1 MIGKL
6 RKGSSFEGLARYL
19 MRDGR
24 ALVLALDNLA
34 SDTPEAAAQE
44 MSVAAAISRRTT
56 KPVLHLSISYAE
68 GEAVTPEMMRADARH
83 VLKSLGLEAH
93 QAVIVEHTDTD
104 HRHLH
109 IMANRVGPD
118 GRAMSDSLSYA
129 RVERALR
136 EIEARRGWTPVE
148 GRHAPAPATGHRM
161 TGLRTSRDPRQH
173 PVPDRVR
180 KALMTA
186 ESWADLHR
194 SIQSA
199 GWRLDI
205 VQRGKGSGALLI
217 GPNGERVAAGRVD
230 RAATLT
236 GLRRRLGR
244 DPEARKRALA
254 KITMR
259 RSRAASC
266 AFRTAAGAAV
276 AGALTPFLAPG
287 FQPTLPPSRS
297 RRRSP
302 APRR

>member
-34 SDTPEAAAQE
+34 SDTPEAVAQE
-44 MSVAAAISRRTT
+44 MSVAAAVSRRTT
-56 KPVLHLSISYAE
+56 KPVLHLSISYAA

-93 QAVIVEHTDTD
+93 QAVIVEHSDTD

-118 GRAMSDSLSYA
+118 GRAKSDSQSYA
-129 RVERALR
+129 LVEWALR
-136 EIEARRGWTPVE
+136 GIEAQRGWTPIE
-148 GRHAPAPATGHRM
+148 GRHAPAPATGRRM
-161 TGLRTSRDPRQH
+161 SGHRTSRDPRQH

-186 ESWADLHR
+186 ESWTDLHR

-199 GWRLDI
+199 GWRLEI

-217 GPNGERVAAGRVD
+217 GPNGERVAAGRID
-230 RAATLT
+230 RDATLT

-244 DPEARKRALA
+244 DPEARKRALE
-254 KITMR
+254 KITAR
-259 RSRAASC
+259 QTRAAGR

-276 AGALTPFLAPG
+276 AGGLTPFLAPG
-287 FQPTLPPSRS
+287 FQPNLLPSRS

>member
-6 RKGSSFEGLARYL
+6 SKGSSFEGLVRYL

-44 MSVAAAISRRTT
+44 MSVAAAVSHRTT
-56 KPVLHLSISYAE
+56 KPVLHVSISYAE
-68 GEAVTPEMMRADARH
+68 GEVVTPEMMRADARH
-83 VLKSLGLEAH
+83 VLKALGLEGH
-93 QAVIVEHTDTD
+93 QAVIVEHTDTA

-109 IMANRVGPD
+109 VMANRVGP
-118 GRAMSDSLSYA
+118 GGQAASDSLSYA

-136 EIEARRGWTPVE
+136 SIEAQRGWSPVE
-148 GRHAPAPATGHRM
+148 GRHAPVPATGRRM
-161 TGLRTSRDPRQH
+161 TGHRTSRDPRQH

-180 KALMTA
+180 EALLTA
-186 ESWADLHR
+186 KTWSDLHR
-194 SIQSA
+194 DIRSA
-199 GWRLDI
+199 GWRLEI

-230 RAATLT
+230 RAAALT

-244 DPEARKRALA
+244 YPEARRRALE
-254 KITMR
+254 KITTR
-259 RSRAASC
+259 RTRAAGR
-266 AFRTAAGAAV
+266 AFRTAARAAV

-287 FQPTLPPSRS
+287 FQATLPPSRS

-302 APRR
+302 VPRR